1 MAPDGGATVPAG
13 RAAQTDAEV
22 RFEPERRV
30 RLSPRLN
37 RPSMVRDRREAVEEI
52 PDPRRSLAAVGA
64 AFAKLGIDLPAG
76 IPTGAW
82 RRFDDA
88 LLALKAWALG
98 LGFELVL
105 KTAERK
111 PTSRAGAKRRLNCHY
126 YRARESEAA
135 ERSTTAKGQHG
146 CSCGFFIYLEES
158 LEGWTI
164 LSACFTHSE
173 HYFADPKSER
183 AAQTLAEGSKIPKQL
198 HDDAIKHRRSG
209 GTAEAID
216 RLLTSE
222 AAHRGLEKTWNN
234 DDIWNAFCRDT
245 AEQTLFDAHH
255 FTQRLRDRE
264 RELGLACDFDLEP
277 DGSLRSA
284 FWVAAGGAQRWAQL
298 RSAKVVLYDTKHGTN
313 KYKFKL
319 GCFTIVDENGHTQ
332 IIAYSLLPEGEP
344 KQAFMFV
351 FAQFLY
357 HLSLPSVIFTDGD
370 VGMRTAIATTFGQ
383 STAHLLCIYHIYTN
397 FFKHIRKLFGADKS
411 GWRSAVSMFWTI
423 AKKSDLR
430 SRSAFDG
437 EFAELVSAVEASTC
451 LKDSKGENT
460 KDRRLALEWLTTLGT
475 RREQWAARWTW
486 AVLTLDV
493 HSTQRAEATH
503 SALAHII
510 ANSDKLQK
518 LLDKLN
524 LFEQNSSMLKFK
536 KAERLALIQVGP
548 ALRPHG
554 RAREC
559 AAERA
564 REPGYGPKLGH
575 RAARAR
581 ACTVLCTACCRA
593 RRTRA
598 CSRALQPARAR
609 SSLHARAARLRSR
622 DRSLATRERVFSRAP
637 KPARATAPRDL
648 TTASSARVHAPTSTH
663 PSAQD
668 VSKTDI
674 IIVRDKLKHILTPY
688 ALTRVRKQAAL
699 SSQYEVK
706 PYPGHE
712 SLALRE
718 RTWQVKYLAPQRA
731 ADAQRVTAAD
741 NEGEPMAEVGDGGL
755 RVPDSVLR
763 ADHGLDHNYS
773 CHEVTLESCSCQLPR
788 CSGLPDRHQIAV
800 WQQLLSTGSSLDDIG
815 FNIEDSIA
823 ETWLL
828 RNHTEAQVRAA
839 ADPSSASR
847 DPLRPAA
854 PY

>member
-198 HDDAIKHRRSG
+198 HDDAIKHRRAG

-564 REPGYGPKLGH
+564 RA
-575 RAARAR
+575 RAGCARAR
-581 ACTVLCTACCRA
+581 AWVWAKA
-593 RRTRA
+593 WAPRR
-598 CSRALQPARAR
+598 ARAR
-609 SSLHARAARLRSR
+609 VHRALHRVLQGPSHSSLLARAPACSCAL
-622 DRSLATRERVFSRAP
+622 E
-637 KPARATAPRDL
+637 PARTR
-648 TTASSARVHAPTSTH
+648 R
-663 PSAQD
+663 SAQ
-668 VSKTDI
+668 V
-674 IIVRDKLKHILTPY
+674 
-688 ALTRVRKQAAL
+688 A
-699 SSQYEVK
+699 
-706 PYPGHE
+706 
-712 SLALRE
+712 
-718 RTWQVKYLAPQRA
+718 
-731 ADAQRVTAAD
+731 
-741 NEGEPMAEVGDGGL
+741 
-755 RVPDSVLR
+755 
-763 ADHGLDHNYS
+763 
-773 CHEVTLESCSCQLPR
+773 
-788 CSGLPDRHQIAV
+788 
-800 WQQLLSTGSSLDDIG
+800 
-815 FNIEDSIA
+815 
-823 ETWLL
+823 
-828 RNHTEAQVRAA
+828 
-839 ADPSSASR
+839 
-847 DPLRPAA
+847 
-854 PY
+854 